1 MQSLNVTSEP
11 IYRSVSRNQGR
22 AVFYLPS
29 ALLLCAVNICKL
41 CLHCHDVCNVAPCKC
56 ISVNCVEILLNVKS
70 SSAAGRTG
78 NGLPTPSLR
87 MDTPISGVSLH
98 PFIMSKRLKRA
109 HPFSVMEWV
118 SHSQCVLQLMMTYP
132 LNVITSSHETI
143 IQTGITCNKISCYM
157 HDSAYRWLIVGN
169 AKVML
174 KFFWI
179 FRRERNCRILIGL
192 CK

>member
-29 ALLLCAVNICKL
+29 TLLLCAVSICKL

-118 SHSQCVLQLMMTYP
+118 SHSQCVLQLMMTYY
-132 LNVITSSHETI
+132 IKTSEMGVSI
-143 IQTGITCNKISCYM
+143 LSNG
-157 HDSAYRWLIVGN
+157 VGKPFSVRPT
-169 AKVML
+169 ADDDL
-174 KFFWI
+174 
-179 FRRERNCRILIGL
+179 L
-192 CK
+192 CQSV